1 MNYETE
7 FELEAMLY
15 PITGDEHVA
24 AANAIIDERVK
35 RLHAERV
42 EVDGVANRR
51 LRELALCGIQAEVD
65 KLAAVSNAIK
75 ARVAETSKPRRG
87 RPPGSRTKPKVAEVG
102 LDVRT
107 HSDEVE
113 QASVSSTARR
123 ANGHAF
129 ECLCDD
135 CNEFWNEEMPN
146 EQ

>member
-24 AANAIIDERVK
+24 AANAIIDEHVK
-35 RLHAERV
+35 RLHAERA

-65 KLAAVSNAIK
+65 KLAAVSNAIN

-87 RPPGSRTKPKVAEVG
+87 RPPGSRTKPKVEVAEVAG

-107 HSDEVE
+107 HSDPPEPTPP
-113 QASVSSTARR
+113 APPARR
-123 ANGHAF
+123 SNGHALECFDF
-129 ECLCDD
+129 EGIDHY
-135 CNEFWNEEMPN
+135 

>member
-24 AANAIIDERVK
+24 AANAIIDERVR
-35 RLHAERV
+35 RLHTERV
-42 EVDGVANRR
+42 KVDNVANPR
-51 LRELALCGIQAEVD
+51 LRELALIGIQAEVD

-75 ARVAETSKPRRG
+75 ARVETSKPRRG
-87 RPPGSRTKPKVAEVG
+87 RPPGSKTKSKTQRV
-102 LDVRT
+102 DQT
-107 HSDEVE
+107 HSDAPEVE
-113 QASVSSTARR
+113 APPDPPARR

-135 CNEFWNEEMPN
+135 CDAFWDEEIPK
-146 EQ
+146 